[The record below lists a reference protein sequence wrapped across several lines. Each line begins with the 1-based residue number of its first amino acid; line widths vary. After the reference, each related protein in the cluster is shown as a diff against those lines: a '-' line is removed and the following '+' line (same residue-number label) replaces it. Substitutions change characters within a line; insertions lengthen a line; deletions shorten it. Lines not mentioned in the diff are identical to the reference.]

1 MNSHAQPRYKDP
13 RYAVSRPPMVTA
25 AHNKQVEE
33 TSLRPREETAP
44 LDSQLAASCF
54 MVRWKCHVTTK
65 AMIRSVNFTSNMP
78 SARYCP
84 GFVIHNVTPLMIWHA
99 AANQMNGRSLFIEV
113 YGIVRNSPNRR
124 RPMINVRPTTVA
136 VPKAWIVSASGQP
149 QDSLTHS
156 AYEVCSSQLSTAIF
170 LDRYGCRTEP
180 PSRAF
185 WSTNLFKQ

>member
-1 MNSHAQPRYKDP
+1 MHGQRRYKEP

-25 AHNKQVEE
+25 AHNKQVAEA
-33 TSLRPREETAP
+33 SLRPREETVPFA
-44 LDSQLAASCF
+44 SQLAASRV
-54 MVRWKCHVTTK
+54 MVLWKYHVTTK
-65 AMIRSVNFTSNMP
+65 AMITSVNFTSNIP

-84 GFVIHNVTPLMIWHA
+84 GFVIHSVTPLMIWHA
-99 AANQMNGRSLFIEV
+99 AANQMNGTSLFIEV
-113 YGIVRNSPNRR
+113 YGIVPNSPNKR
-124 RPMINVRPTTVA
+124 RPMMNVRPTTVA

-149 QDSLTHS
+149 HDSLTHS
-156 AYEVCSSQLSTAIF
+156 TYEVCSSQLSTAIF

>member
-1 MNSHAQPRYKDP
+1 MHGQPRYKDP

-25 AHNKQVEE
+25 AHNRQVAE

-44 LDSQLAASCF
+44 FASQLAASWF
-54 MVRWKCHVTTK
+54 MVRWKRHVTTN

-84 GFVIHNVTPLMIWHA
+84 GFVSHSVTPLMIWHA
-99 AANQMNGRSLFIEV
+99 AANQMNGTSLFIAV

-149 QDSLTHS
+149 HDSLTHS
-156 AYEVCSSQLSTAIF
+156 AYEVCSSQLSTFTF
-170 LDRYGCRTEP
+170 LDRYVFGAEP
-180 PSRAF
+180 PSGAF
-185 WSTNLFKQ
+185 WSTILLR

>member
-1 MNSHAQPRYKDP
+1 MHGQPRYKDP

-25 AHNKQVEE
+25 AHNRQVAE

-44 LDSQLAASCF
+44 FASQLAASCF
-54 MVRWKCHVTTK
+54 MVRSKCHVTTN
-65 AMIRSVNFTSNMP
+65 AMIRSVIFPSNMP

-84 GFVIHNVTPLMIWHA
+84 GFVSHSVTPLIIWHA

-124 RPMINVRPTTVA
+124 RPMMNVRPTTVA
-136 VPKAWIVSASGQP
+136 VPKAWIVTSSGQP
-149 QDSLTHS
+149 HHSLTHS
-156 AYEVCSSQLSTAIF
+156 TYEVCSTQSSTAIF
-170 LDRYGCRTEP
+170 LDRYHCRTEP